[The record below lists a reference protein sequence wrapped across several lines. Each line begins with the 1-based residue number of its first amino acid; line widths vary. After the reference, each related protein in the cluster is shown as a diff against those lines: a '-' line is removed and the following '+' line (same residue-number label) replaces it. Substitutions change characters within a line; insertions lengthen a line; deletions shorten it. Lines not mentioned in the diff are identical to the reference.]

1 MVFTV
6 TPIRTVIDGED
17 ALELAAVTI
26 TSQISQQIE
35 IYVDGQLAASEP
47 VTANTPKRI
56 GFTLMPSPPVS
67 PGIKNLRIVGLTAG
81 EWRGVGALA
90 RTQFFIDF
98 VDENGNPILVDSLYM
113 NLDTPFL
120 INQKRARRTSARKYI
135 DVPGRWILE
144 VSRQEPDGTFRFA
157 IIDLDTITGDTTIT
171 LPKLKEAFIRVS
183 IDLGVAG
190 SAIITSASA
199 IDWFLGQV
207 ASVLGLTNF
216 PSLAAYIINHVFN
229 TMPYPP
235 HAWHLEGNILHI
247 DYKVTPD
254 AFAIAPL
261 TAAVLIFFILAGTI
275 SFAIHRITTIKVA
288 EVEKARAEAQ
298 AKIAKE
304 HTDAINRWLEHAQT
318 AGLTAQETVRGL
330 EAITAAYKQ
339 MTQNLQPFPQP
350 FPWGTIALI
359 GALALIGS
367 VAIAAIFRGVLR

>member
-1 MVFTV
+1 LVFTV
-6 TPIRTVIDGED
+6 SPIRTVIDGTPGEI
-17 ALELAAVTI
+17 AAVTV

-35 IYVDGQLAASEP
+35 VRVEGQLATSVP
-47 VTANTPKRI
+47 VDANKPTRVD
-56 GFTLMPSPPVS
+56 FTLIPPGVEG
-67 PGIKNLRIVGLTAG
+67 PGIKSLSVVGLTAG
-81 EWRGVGALA
+81 EWRGEGAVA
-90 RTQFFIDF
+90 RTQFSIFF
-98 VDENGNPILVDSLYM
+98 KDEAGNDLLVDQLYM
-113 NLDTPFL
+113 NLDRPFL
-120 INQKRARRTSARKYI
+120 VNQKRARSVVGTKYV
-135 DVPGRWILE
+135 DVPGRWVLE
-144 VSRQEPDGTFRFA
+144 VSRKEPDGTFRFA
-157 IIDLDTITGDTTIT
+157 IIDLDEITGDTTIT

-199 IDWFLGQV
+199 IDWLLGQV

-261 TAAVLIFFILAGTI
+261 TAAVLALFILAGTV
-275 SFAIHRITTIKVA
+275 SFAIHKITQIKVA

-304 HTDAINRWLEHAQT
+304 QTDAINRWLEHAQA

-350 FPWGTIALI
+350 FPWETIALI